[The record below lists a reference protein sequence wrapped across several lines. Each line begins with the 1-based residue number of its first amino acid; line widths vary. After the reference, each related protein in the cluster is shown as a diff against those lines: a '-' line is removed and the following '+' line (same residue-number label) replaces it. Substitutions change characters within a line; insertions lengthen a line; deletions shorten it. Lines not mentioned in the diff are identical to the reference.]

1 MTVLDVAS
9 TWGQVSG
16 CWLVDERTAKV
27 GRGAVIGGATAAETG
42 AAAVL

>member
-9 TWGQVSG
+9 MWGQVSR

-27 GRGAVIGGATAAETG
+27 ARGAVIGGATAAETG